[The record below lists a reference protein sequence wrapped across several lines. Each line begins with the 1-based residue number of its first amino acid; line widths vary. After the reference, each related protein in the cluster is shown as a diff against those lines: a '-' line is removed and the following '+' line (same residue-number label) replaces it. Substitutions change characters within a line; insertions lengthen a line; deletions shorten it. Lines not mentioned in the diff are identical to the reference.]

1 MNGSTAQFPGSQ
13 AQAFQSAFASARA
26 ARSALLAD
34 EREQKRRRKARKRR
48 EMPVGLSADEQHAW
62 RLKEQ
67 DRIEAAKKFVEN
79 ATFEAG
85 LVEERLREGF
95 HLRFARKVYGR
106 WREDVREK
114 GPLRSELFGLPGQML
129 VASCRKGGDL
139 RMSWDKA
146 NLGVESRSKLLSLDL
161 PYLEGNKTFLSFWR
175 IDLDGT
181 WPSEEAFRH
190 EVRDLV
196 GCRIPH
202 APHLV
207 AGDTLDDGR
216 FVRPHLY
223 FFLPPGQAVWNVPED
238 PRCNMRTVKFFEGV
252 YYGIVDA
259 LKELHADP
267 GAPATSQRGKNPLSP
282 LSTSFSMNDQEF
294 LSMSEWESWVDTS
307 LSREILVRQRAA
319 DKAGVT
325 LEVSNEIFTAVQKSA
340 YDILRQWYF
349 DSDLRLRASEG
360 AISDNLHS
368 VLEPITQEMV
378 AALPG
383 RRRMSERQVALLVS
397 RVASYAAGAF
407 DPDRL
412 EKGIV
417 RKALAHVVDGL
428 KTVRERQQVAAE
440 YASQEKAEKTL
451 QKLVDAWDS
460 LAVETTDITKSGLA
474 REAKVSRTTVQA
486 RWADLQATLE
496 ARRGRP
502 VRCID
507 KKLPALTAKADRTN
521 LTDQVLALACERQT
535 ETDMKPSD
543 TRKPPER
550 QTTIRTGPTSDSVV
564 ARHSPALAVGRLTND
579 NTKAVDPVAMEPN
592 TVRPATREITVTPS
606 PSRVVRPLMPLFLL
620 HGEARRR
627 EEERRE
633 IASLLTAPVA
643 HSRSQGRR

>member
-1 MNGSTAQFPGSQ
+1 MNGSTAQFSGSQ

-48 EMPVGLSADEQHAW
+48 EMPVGLSADEQRAW
-62 RLKEQ
+62 RLKEWM
-67 DRIEAAKKFVEN
+67 RIEDAKQFVEN
-79 ATFEAG
+79 ARFEAG
-85 LVEERLREGF
+85 LVEERLRDGF
-95 HLRFARKVYGR
+95 HMRFPRKVYGR

-129 VASCRKGGDL
+129 VASCRKGGEL

-161 PYLEGNKTFLSFWR
+161 PYLEGNKQFLSFWR

-181 WPSEEAFRH
+181 WPSAEAFRH

-223 FFLPPGQAVWNVPED
+223 FFLPPGQAIWNVPED

-282 LSTSFSMNDQEF
+282 LSTSFCMNDQEF
-294 LSMSEWESWVDTS
+294 LPMSEWAEWVNTS
-307 LSREILVRQRAA
+307 INREMLIRQRAA
-319 DKAGVT
+319 EKAGVT
-325 LEVSNEIFTAVQKSA
+325 LEISNGVFTAVQKEA
-340 YDILRQWYF
+340 YRILRQWYF
-349 DSDLRLRASEG
+349 DSDLRLRAPEG
-360 AISDNLHS
+360 VIADNLHA
-368 VLEPITQEMV
+368 VLEPIAREMV
-378 AALPG
+378 AGVPG
-383 RRRMSERQVALLVS
+383 RRLMSKTQVALLVS

-417 RKALAHVVDGL
+417 RKALAHVVGGL
-428 KTVRERQQVAAE
+428 QSVRERQQVAAE
-440 YASQEKAEKTL
+440 YASKEKAEKTL
-451 QKLVDAWDS
+451 ARLVDAWDS
-460 LAVETTDITKSGLA
+460 LAVESSDITKSGLA

-486 RWADLQATLE
+486 RWADLQAALE
-496 ARRGRP
+496 ARKGRP

-507 KKLPALTAKADRTN
+507 KKLPVLPAKADRTN
-521 LTDQVLALACERQT
+521 PTEQVLALAGERQT
-535 ETDMKPSD
+535 ETVMTTTDEI
-543 TRKPPER
+543 RKPPAR
-550 QTTIRTGPTSDSVV
+550 RTRIETSSRTALKV
-564 ARHSPALAVGRLTND
+564 AHHSPASAVNG
-579 NTKAVDPVAMEPN
+579 PVGDETVCDSSRSAERETIAPEAREPAGKPAA
-592 TVRPATREITVTPS
+592 VRPQI
-606 PSRVVRPLMPLFLL
+606 PLFLY

-627 EEERRE
+627 EEERRA
-633 IASLLTAPVA
+633 IAKRLAAPVA
-643 HSRSQGRR
+643 HSRTPGRR